1 LLVSCSAGCGD
12 GLPKTYPVTG
22 KVGFKG
28 GRPMTSGTVMVQSVA
43 NPDVLASGDLNSD
56 GTFELYSNMGK
67 PGMVEGEH
75 RVLIEPPLP
84 EYGEKAAVGKSY
96 QRFETSGLTI
106 MVQPEDNDVTIEV
119 DPSK

>member
-1 LLVSCSAGCGD
+1 
-12 GLPKTYPVTG
+12 
-22 KVGFKG
+22 
-28 GRPMTSGTVMVQSVA
+28 
-43 NPDVLASGDLNSD
+43 
-56 GTFELYSNMGK
+56 MGK
-67 PGMVEGEH
+67 PGLVEGEH

-106 MVQPEDNDVTIEV
+106 FVKPGDNDVVIEV